1 MDKRLIN
8 SEPKSLKADVLLLES
23 QLLFRRL
30 IIDPS
35 SFDKDSF
42 INYLTDYI
50 TKYNRINY
58 SSLSSLIYSNE
69 ESKQWINSNLENLVN
84 YTDKPEFDSLFDSDE
99 QKESVKKIIVK
110 IWDHYNL
117 ADAQMI
123 VLSEEKFYEHFL
135 PERDSINKSIA
146 DEGRKLNK
154 ELIAMVAIFTAM
166 SFLIFGGL
174 SSLSN
179 VLSTTIEKL
188 PVLNI
193 SISCLVWG
201 LCVYNMIYLFM
212 YLVGKLIDKKIT
224 SRKSE
229 KLYKRHTVFIIGNA
243 IILSA
248 LFVCGWI
255 YFIKIDFKGWY
266 TKLHT
271 IFGMYTIVL
280 PLFFIIFVI
289 LLILIINGVIKLTK
303 KIKMGIIRCH
313 YIRKY
318 NKPVINEDDAVY
330 DTDWNHLQDR

>member
-35 SFDKDSF
+35 AFDTDTF
-42 INYLTDYI
+42 IRHLSDYLS
-50 TKYNRINY
+50 KYNRIHY

-69 ESKQWINSNLENLVN
+69 ESKQWISSNLEQLVN
-84 YTDKPEFDSLFDSDE
+84 YTDKPDYNSLFGADE

-110 IWDHYNL
+110 IWDHYHL

-123 VLSEEKFYEHFL
+123 VLSDEKFYEHFL
-135 PERDSINKSIA
+135 PERDSINQSIA

-193 SISCLVWG
+193 SIACLVWG

-212 YLVGKLIDKKIT
+212 YLVGKL
-224 SRKSE
+224 
-229 KLYKRHTVFIIGNA
+229 
-243 IILSA
+243 
-248 LFVCGWI
+248 
-255 YFIKIDFKGWY
+255 
-266 TKLHT
+266 
-271 IFGMYTIVL
+271 
-280 PLFFIIFVI
+280 
-289 LLILIINGVIKLTK
+289 
-303 KIKMGIIRCH
+303 
-313 YIRKY
+313 
-318 NKPVINEDDAVY
+318 
-330 DTDWNHLQDR
+330 

>member
-8 SEPKSLKADVLLLES
+8 SEPKPQKADVLLLES

-30 IIDPS
+30 IVDPS
-35 SFDKDSF
+35 AFDKDTF
-42 INYLTDYI
+42 IKQLSDYLI
-50 TKYNRINY
+50 EYNRINY

-69 ESKQWINSNLENLVN
+69 EHKNLIGSNLENLVN
-84 YTDKPEFDSLFDSDE
+84 YTEAPEFDSLFDNDE
-99 QKESVKKIIVK
+99 QKESVKKIIIK

-117 ADAQMI
+117 AEAQMI
-123 VLSEEKFYEHFL
+123 VLSDEKFYEHFL
-135 PERDSINKSIA
+135 PERDSITQSIA
-146 DEGRKLNK
+146 EEGRKLNK

-193 SISCLVWG
+193 SIACLVWG

-229 KLYKRHTVFIIGNA
+229 KLYKRHAVFIIGNA

-248 LFVCGWI
+248 LFVCAWI

-271 IFGMYTIVL
+271 IFGMNTILLPLIIFLFVMIIVL
-280 PLFFIIFVI
+280 LVI
-289 LLILIINGVIKLTK
+289 VLVKLSK
-303 KIKMGIIRCH
+303 KIISALVRCH

-318 NKPVINEDDAVY
+318 NKPVIIDKYAVY
-330 DTDWNHLQDR
+330 DTDGNFLQDR